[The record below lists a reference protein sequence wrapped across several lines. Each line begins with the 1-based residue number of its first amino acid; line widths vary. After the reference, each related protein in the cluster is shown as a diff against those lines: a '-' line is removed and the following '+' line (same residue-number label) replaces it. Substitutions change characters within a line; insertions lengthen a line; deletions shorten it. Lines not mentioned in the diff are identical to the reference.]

1 MDNRDVVILN
11 IIAIAVLLEVLYEAI
26 NNVIVFIKILI
37 LVIQRQVNVG

>member
-11 IIAIAVLLEVLYEAI
+11 IITVAVLLEVLYEVI

>member
-11 IIAIAVLLEVLYEAI
+11 IIAIAVLLEVLYEVI

-37 LVIQRQVNVG
+37 LVIQRR

>member
-11 IIAIAVLLEVLYEAI
+11 IIAIAVLLEVLYEVI